1 MTYQGPTN
9 FQRLSPDYFSSEPV
23 RPDLARY
30 QYPAPYQDTALYQDT
45 APYQDTAGYQ
55 DPAGYEDPAGWA
67 GYQDPGGWPEPA
79 GYADPNAGFPDPSA
93 YQGLPAPSAAAPA
106 RRRSRGVL
114 AGAVTGFLAGGT
126 AIGVAVLAAA
136 FVRPQASPVIA
147 VGEAAIDR
155 TPSAVKQFAIQYFGQ
170 NDKNVLLL
178 GMYVAIA
185 LLAITIGLVARKRL
199 AAGVIAM
206 AAFGGFGAFVAITR
220 PENRISD
227 AIPSLIGG
235 AAGIAALV
243 LLVWAAAP
251 AAVRRGRRASHAG
264 RGGAWG

>member
-1 MTYQGPTN
+1 MSYPGPTN
-9 FQRLSPDYFSSEPV
+9 FQRLSPDYFSTEPV
-23 RPDLARY
+23 RPDLARQ
-30 QYPAPYQDTALYQDT
+30 QYPAPYQDPAAYQDG
-45 APYQDTAGYQ
+45 D
-55 DPAGYEDPAGWA
+55 GWA
-67 GYQDPGGWPEPA
+67 ADQDLGGRPA
-79 GYADPNAGFPDPSA
+79 TGGYADPNAGFPDPNAGFPDPNAGFPDPSA
-93 YQGLPAPSAAAPA
+93 YEGLPAPAAPA
-106 RRRSRGVL
+106 PDSHRRSRGIL

-136 FVRPQASPVIA
+136 FVRPPASPVIA

-185 LLAITIGLVARKRL
+185 LLAMAIGLVARKRL
-199 AAGVIAM
+199 AAGVIGM

-220 PENRISD
+220 PEGRISD
-227 AIPSLIGG
+227 GIPSLIGG

-251 AAVRRGRRASHAG
+251 RVARRGRRGSHAG
-264 RGGAWG
+264 RGGARA